1 MTISPKLLGAS
12 AEPLVTRPT
21 ESQEAYALY
30 LRAGGRIR
38 EFDRWDLRTAVEM
51 LRDATR
57 IDPSFS
63 DAWAR
68 LALACSWLEFNFEAD
83 GNWGEEAERALA
95 RAFEL
100 DPNNPSAQCAHG
112 RILWTP
118 RSGWQNREALRA
130 LARSLKQ
137 QPGSVDALVTQG
149 LILGHV
155 GLLDES
161 YASMTEALSAE
172 PEDAFILYFMAGGAR
187 RLGHHAEA
195 REYLDRSRA
204 ANPTLFIRQ
213 LLSPVGQIYDNDLG
227 GAEEALG
234 QARKLLGEDA
244 TLDASEALLWAK
256 LGDVKRADEMI
267 ARAEQNTASVGHGH
281 HTEHYLAS
289 TLAIL
294 GRPVEATAKLRVAVQ
309 TGLPNYPLFGSD
321 PHLDSIRDHPEMKSL
336 MSELERDWRE
346 FRREF
351 SRA

>member
-1 MTISPKLLGAS
+1 MTKGRKKRNRPLRKAPSHRGLRLRSSSP
-12 AEPLVTRPT
+12 PFT
-21 ESQEAYALY
+21 EK
-30 LRAGGRIR
+30 
-38 EFDRWDLRTAVEM
+38 
-51 LRDATR
+51 R
-57 IDPSFS
+57 IDHRHIPP
-63 DAWAR
+63 
-68 LALACSWLEFNFEAD
+68 LPP
-83 GNWGEEAERALA
+83 
-95 RAFEL
+95 EL
-100 DPNNPSAQCAHG
+100 QRHHRVPCANS
-112 RILWTP
+112 R
-118 RSGWQNREALRA
+118 
-130 LARSLKQ
+130 
-137 QPGSVDALVTQG
+137 VD
-149 LILGHV
+149 
-155 GLLDES
+155 S
-161 YASMTEALSAE
+161 
-172 PEDAFILYFMAGGAR
+172 
-187 RLGHHAEA
+187 
-195 REYLDRSRA
+195 
-204 ANPTLFIRQ
+204 
-213 LLSPVGQIYDNDLG
+213 DNDLG